1 MIKKCARCLAVS
13 SENNWQKKN
22 TRERKNSFGNYA
34 PKTHAEH
41 REVTNAESRMETA
54 VEKRQQLDVGR
65 EGGLYNC
72 CKEVWLGGQRNNQLK
87 ALMASDGVAVQGR
100 WNQRLGL
107 ELEWEVGLTVGLGL

>member
-1 MIKKCARCLAVS
+1 
-13 SENNWQKKN
+13 
-22 TRERKNSFGNYA
+22 
-34 PKTHAEH
+34 
-41 REVTNAESRMETA
+41 META